1 MRRWFCALQI
11 GALSAVLWCGVASA
25 AVTSFHPRSV
35 DLGARLFAKLFGE
48 STDRFASFSA
58 VSGDSDAES
67 PLRNLA
73 LRFNPQPSASVEL
86 AKLPLPVLDPSLIAT
101 ANFDAPVV
109 NLGDAAYAPPRER
122 EKTALP
128 KSVAANLRPA
138 VVEYYQSADPIATD
152 APLSRR
158 FDLNGL
164 RVSGAQPAAFS
175 LGGDPAAPFDLRT
188 ASVALPARLGHV
200 RFSPHA
206 QAGETENP
214 SPNFDDRSLAAGA
227 TIDVRAGHRDLG
239 VDVSSALENVTLAQP
254 AFSSPAQSLALG
266 GESLPVFV
274 PAYADVSAHTI
285 ATGVTVPVTRSLTAN
300 LQYDTQHL
308 LGAYGAPGLNG
319 IDANNT
325 IYGAQLTFKLPK
337 SASAISLSARQ
348 YHYQDNLIPSN
359 ALTQTNANLNF
370 TVKF

>member
-35 DLGARLFAKLFGE
+35 NLGARLFAKLFGE

-73 LRFNPQPSASVEL
+73 LRFNPQPNAAAEL
-86 AKLPLPVLDPSLIAT
+86 AKAPLPVLDPRLFAIANLDT
-101 ANFDAPVV
+101 SVV
-109 NLGDAAYAPPRER
+109 NLGDAAYAPPREL
-122 EKTALP
+122 EKTAFSQP
-128 KSVAANLRPA
+128 VAANLHPTS
-138 VVEYYQSADPIATD
+138 VEYYQSVDPIPTD
-152 APLSRR
+152 APLIRR

-164 RVSGAQPAAFS
+164 RVSGAQPSEFS
-175 LGGDPAAPFDLRT
+175 LAADPVAPFDVRAAT
-188 ASVALPARLGHV
+188 VALPARLGHI

-206 QAGETENP
+206 QAGVTENP
-214 SPNFDDRSLAAGA
+214 TPTFDDRSLAAGA

-239 VDVSSALENVTLAQP
+239 VDVSSGLENVTLAQP
-254 AFSSPAQSLALG
+254 AYSGGTQSVALG
-266 GESLPVFV
+266 GETLPVFV

-285 ATGVTVPVTRSLTAN
+285 STGVTVPVTRSLTAN

-308 LGAYGAPGLNG
+308 LGAYGAPGQNG

-348 YHYQDNLIPSN
+348 YHYQDNLIPAN